1 MLIDRNTAYLRTLR
15 SQRKHAIKRKEKI
28 AKNKFFMAED
38 EYAEEQKKGHF
49 VRGKPGKRKV
59 HCSCKM
65 CRHEKRYKIKKH
77 TVKSKLDLMQSKID
91 EYV

>member
-1 MLIDRNTAYLRTLR
+1 MT
-15 SQRKHAIKRKEKI
+15 
-28 AKNKFFMAED
+28 ED

-49 VRGKPGKRKV
+49 VRGKFDKGKV

-65 CRHEKRYKIKKH
+65 CKYEKHYKIKKH
-77 TVKSKLDLMQSKID
+77 TVKSKLDLMQSEID

>member
-1 MLIDRNTAYLRTLR
+1 MLIDRNIAYLRSLR
-15 SQRKHAIKRKEKI
+15 SQREHAIKRKEKVV
-28 AKNKFFMAED
+28 KNRFFMAED

-49 VRGKPGKRKV
+49 VRGKLDKRKA
-59 HCSCKM
+59 H
-65 CRHEKRYKIKKH
+65 YKIKKH